1 MNKLIKWFKFN
12 RPFCRTWNE
21 YRNPFYVW
29 WKCRKVFKFPYVH
42 LYVGKVTWFFGMP
55 IIRDM
60 YNRVIDFRMS
70 AVGWKLK
77 YDYVVYEWDPYIVFT
92 FFRRWQIM
100 LIFNYVI
107 KGDKWSS
114 FRNSETWEAMLE
126 IVYNKQTLDETIKRH
141 TLQDNKELI
150 TITDNLK

>member
-1 MNKLIKWFKFN
+1 MNKLTRWFKFE
-12 RPFCRTWNE
+12 RPFCKTWNE

-42 LYVGKVTWFFGMP
+42 LYVGRVTWFFGMP
-55 IIRDM
+55 ITRDI

-77 YDYVVYEWDPYIVFT
+77 YDSVVHEWDPYIVLT
-92 FFRRWQIM
+92 FFRKWQIM
-100 LIFNYVI
+100 LVFNYVV
-107 KGDKWSS
+107 KGDKMSA
-114 FRNSETWEAMLE
+114 FRNIETWEAMLE
-126 IVYNKQTLDETIKRH
+126 MIHNKYTIDEVTKQH

-150 TITDNLK
+150 TITNNLK